1 MKKFSFS
8 KVAMLVMGFAA
19 FVGLA
24 ISAGA
29 LNGGTALTAG
39 SFDSIV
45 TTLKGYLASTM
56 VISFAL
62 MALLASVW
70 QIMHGRGYATLSV
83 VLLVMLVAIVGP
95 TIITG
100 ISTTVRVPH
109 TSVAVAQHVPATATL
124 FAAH

>member
-1 MKKFSFS
+1 MSF
-8 KVAMLVMGFAA
+8 VLLVLAA
-19 FVGLA
+19 LGIVLT
-24 ISAGA
+24 IGA

-45 TTLKGYLASTM
+45 TTLKNYLKSTM
-56 VISFAL
+56 VVSFAL

-70 QIMHGRGYATLSV
+70 QIMHGRGYETLTV

-109 TSVAVAQHVPATATL
+109 KVVHHHHATTPLQTQHL
-124 FAAH
+124 SY